1 MKSCCIIAAATV
13 AILVKAEH
21 VPAGHGMKQEP
32 PNKTSSLSTV
42 TSSDISILPKARVLE
57 DSKDLGN
64 ENEAR
69 AGPKLDRVVSDLLDD
84 AVRASKLSRTKS
96 LSALDE
102 LEALMESHKS
112 IKAKLRPLLEDF
124 ATVEKLTPTEAA
136 TKWGIWTLFKTK
148 SMEELANHPDY
159 LLWKVYTKYWNKY
172 HYSPA

>member
-1 MKSCCIIAAATV
+1 MRSCWILAAA
-13 AILVKAEH
+13 IIIPLVITENSSALQ
-21 VPAGHGMKQEP
+21 GMKQKP
-32 PNKTSSLSTV
+32 TSSLNTV
-42 TSSDISILPKARVLE
+42 TSSDISRFSKARVLE
-57 DSKDLGN
+57 NSKDLGK

-69 AGPKLDRVVSDLLDD
+69 AGPNLDRVVSDLLDD
-84 AVRASKLSRTKS
+84 AVRVAKLSRTKS

-136 TKWGIWTLFKTK
+136 TKWGIRTLFKTK